1 VAYYLEIFFISL
13 MLSIRG
19 FIRFDTVPWRLS
31 KSLCIIALLS
41 PNSPIFP
48 MIACCSLSIVVSI
61 LFSLSSMSFTLS
73 SVVFLKETMSP
84 VFFLNSLSFS
94 VATCSAI
101 SDIVSVSIPPC
112 GV

>member
-1 VAYYLEIFFISL
+1 
-13 MLSIRG
+13 MLSING
-19 FIRFDTVPWRLS
+19 FIKFDTVPWRLS
-31 KSLCIIALLS
+31 RSLWIAALLS

-48 MIACCSLSIVVSI
+48 MIACCNLSIVASI

-73 SVVFLKETMSP
+73 SVVFLNDTRSP

-94 VATCSAI
+94 VTTCSAI

-112 GV
+112 GA